1 MTIDTYTNTYRRRNL
16 QGKSFK
22 NQDLTSCDFS
32 GADIRGADFTGAN
45 LTNASFYQAIAG
57 LTNQGRFRLFIAAV
71 ILCIIAGIAS
81 FVSAYV
87 ITRYISYDV
96 TNPFPLS
103 TGIPIFFVLLALGSG
118 LLVMTYYQGLTKSLQ
133 NIGLLATLLFTII
146 IVLAG
151 LSNDNGNYFQ
161 DFSRIFRL
169 SNFANTISGEVR
181 LTEPTFVILM
191 IAIIIGSVLILITVH
206 SVVLVLAS
214 NLGDTFFVNIAN
226 AGIETTALLITGIVT
241 ANSARNFAHDERL
254 LRLECLYNNPFKLE
268 KCEEPKF
275 TIFLNSLNDTVTS
288 VLPAMIAVTFIAV
301 TIALI
306 FCILSSK
313 IAKQVVLED
322 DKFLFFRQL
331 GIIIGT
337 MGGTSFQEANL
348 TETNFS
354 HALLKNT
361 DFRQSQIERTLWRQA
376 EHLDLA
382 RLENTILSIIPIR
395 QLLITGYTENL
406 SLVGANLR
414 GANLIC
420 ANLGKVDLENAD
432 LTNATFAGANLN
444 NANLTQVQA
453 INTDFTNAE
462 MTGTCLE
469 AWNIDHTTKL
479 EDVEARYI
487 YLLKQPKPGTDDR
500 ERRPSSGEFAPGD
513 FTRLFKEVTD
523 TIDLIFRNGID
534 WRAFMSSLKK
544 VQVENNDT
552 ELVIQS
558 IENKGDGV
566 VVVKVSVPP
575 ETNKAKIHAQFIEV
589 YEESIKSLE
598 EKYQAEL
605 KGKEGEIAAYR
616 QQNQAMMSF
625 LNNIV
630 QFRNIHTSQKLGE
643 KLIIIRFTQGDLSAG
658 FALVEAE
665 IREVDHPLPISLHG
679 SLPVNNIW
687 SIYQVWQEKYQE
699 LIKVLQPIPRIKMKP
714 TFNQL
719 SQKEINSLQSDVKQI
734 TQTLTQEINT
744 WFNSPE
750 FSTINNQL
758 RSLIQPDERLRI
770 VFQSA
775 DPNIAYIPWHLWE
788 FVTTY
793 RYAEIGISGMTSQRL
808 DKSKSRRSQVRILA
822 ILGNDQGIN
831 VKADQEFLEKLQS
844 AETVFL
850 ITPTRAELDRYL
862 WDELGWD
869 ILSFSGHSYQQD
881 KQGKMII
888 NEQEHL
894 TIEELKFALRE
905 AISKGLHLAIFNSC
919 DGLGLAKELIDL
931 HIPAIIVMK
940 ESVPDLVAQSFLKNL
955 LSSLVQGKPLYFAIR
970 QAREKLQGLEN
981 QFPAASWLPILY
993 QNLAEVPL
1001 TWQQLQG
1008 NKQTN
1013 LSDIIFQ
1020 LNLDIQQEI
1029 CLNEEDKKEAL
1040 QQIELLAEASQD
1052 LNLLEN
1058 QRLVK
1063 STLRM
1068 LKGIIQD
1075 YPEALMIIESLQN
1088 LSLGLQLLLRGHN
1101 E

>member
-32 GADIRGADFTGAN
+32 GSDIRGADFTGAN

-57 LTNQGRFRLFIAAV
+57 LTNQGKFRVFVVAV

-87 ITRYISYDV
+87 TTRYISYDV

-103 TGIPIFFVLLALGSG
+103 TGIPIFCVLLVLGSG

-133 NIGLLATLLFTII
+133 NIGLLAALSFTVL

-151 LSNDNGNYFQ
+151 LSNDNGNSFQ

-169 SNFANTISGEVR
+169 SNFANTVSGGVR
-181 LTEPTFVILM
+181 LTEPTFVVLM
-191 IAIIIGSVLILITVH
+191 IAFMIGSVLVLITVH
-206 SVVLVLAS
+206 SVALVLAS
-214 NLGDTFFVNIAN
+214 SLGNQFLVSVAN
-226 AGIETTALLITGIVT
+226 AGIYITGLLITFIVVKNSNRAFYDDRRINKLLCIENPGIK
-241 ANSARNFAHDERL
+241 APECENFDA
-254 LRLECLYNNPFKLE
+254 KL
-268 KCEEPKF
+268 
-275 TIFLNSLNDTVTS
+275 FLNNLDTNVNSILPSLIIIT
-288 VLPAMIAVTFIAV
+288 L
-301 TIALI
+301 IALAI
-306 FCILSSK
+306 CLTFSILSSK
-313 IAKQVVLED
+313 IAERVILED
-322 DKFLFFRQL
+322 EKFLFFRQL
-331 GIIIGT
+331 GIMIGA
-337 MGGTSFQEANL
+337 MSGTSFQEANL

-354 HALLKNT
+354 YALLKNT

-376 EHLDLA
+376 EYLDLA
-382 RLENTILSIIPIR
+382 RLENTILSEIPIR
-395 QLLITGYTENL
+395 QLLITGYRENL
-406 SLVGANLR
+406 SLLGANLR

-420 ANLGKVDLENAD
+420 ANLGKVDLQNAD
-432 LTNATFAGANLN
+432 LTNATFAGADLT

-487 YLLKQPKPGTDDR
+487 YLLKEPKPGTDDR

-513 FTRLFKEVTD
+513 FTKLFKEVTD
-523 TIDLIFRNGID
+523 TIDLIFKNGID

-605 KGKEGEIAAYR
+605 KGKEGEIAVYR

-630 QFRNIHTSQKLGE
+630 QFKNADTSQKLGE
-643 KLIIIRFTQGDLSAG
+643 KLIIIRFTQGDLSTG

-665 IREVDHPLPISLHG
+665 IREVNHPLPISLHG
-679 SLPVNNIW
+679 SLPMNNIW

-699 LIKVLQPIPRIKMKP
+699 LIKVLQPVPRIKMKP

-719 SQKEINSLQSDVKQI
+719 SQREINSLQSDVKEI
-734 TQTLTQEINT
+734 TQTLMQEINT

-750 FSTINNQL
+750 FSNINNQL

-775 DPNIAYIPWHLWE
+775 DANMAYIPWHLWE

-808 DKSKSRRSQVRILA
+808 DKSKSRRGRVRILA
-822 ILGNDQGIN
+822 IIGNDQSIN
-831 VKADQEFLEKLQS
+831 VKADQEFLGKLQP

-850 ITPTRAELDRYL
+850 IAPTRAELDKYL
-862 WDELGWD
+862 WDEVGWD

-881 KQGKMII
+881 KRGKMII
-888 NEQEHL
+888 NEQEPL

-919 DGLGLAKELIDL
+919 DGLGLATELIDL
-931 HIPAIIVMK
+931 HIPEIIVMK
-940 ESVPDLVAQSFLKNL
+940 ESVPDLVAQNFLKNL
-955 LSSLVQGKPLYFAIR
+955 LISLVQGNSLYFAMR

-981 QFPAASWLPILY
+981 QFPSASWLPVLY

-1008 NKQTN
+1008 NNQTN
-1013 LSDIIFQ
+1013 LSNLIEK
-1020 LNLDIQQEI
+1020 LNLDIQQET

-1040 QQIELLAEASQD
+1040 QQIELLAGASQ
-1052 LNLLEN
+1052 NLSLPEN

-1068 LKGIIQD
+1068 LNGITQD
-1075 YPEALMIIESLQN
+1075 YPEALMIIESFQN
-1088 LSLGLQLLLRGHN
+1088 LSLSLQLLLRGHN